1 MTPSVAGARAAL
13 RRWGIGAHPLDWRL
27 PPIETYP
34 RIVAFAQ
41 TWPGRAVLFALF
53 AVLLKPHLAHWL
65 EFTVAAGLVAFAG
78 RWRHPVLLL
87 CTASIIVRVPY
98 WFSVNTVEAALIRDN
113 PMSTVRPLYVSAA
126 TLALGI
132 ALAGLAIWLTRR
144 FRDSAPARR
153 PVLTQHLVFV
163 LMLGLASTRLLQGW
177 PQVLLWSLTATLAAF
192 FWFLAYALLDQR
204 QRDPAPLLTQLATFH
219 PFFGQASSV
228 PMSKGA
234 GNWRGVEATNDLDLA
249 VTQLKGLKLIVWA
262 LGLKALLWLFRK
274 LVYGK
279 LGVLPLGTA
288 FEQFLM
294 DTEAPLRHGLASIV
308 ANFPEQLLIMAI
320 WGHVI
325 VAVARLAG
333 FRLLRNTYRPLESR
347 SIAEFW
353 NRYFYYFK
361 EILVHVYFYP
371 TYLRWFKAHP
381 RLRLAFATVVAAG
394 FGNFFFHFILAL
406 PTVARSGVLE
416 ALARMEVYAFY
427 CALLAG
433 GIVLSQLRARPA
445 RAGWWRGRVLPALGV
460 MAFYCFLSFFDGL
473 SRHASLAQHFEFLFR
488 SFGVGSWM
496 QASG

>member
-1 MTPSVAGARAAL
+1 MTLSVEGARAAL

-41 TWPGRAVLFALF
+41 TWPGRALLF
-53 AVLLKPHLAHWL
+53 AVFALLLKPHIGWWW
-65 EFTVAAGLVAFAG
+65 EFTLAAALVSLAG

-87 CTASIIVRVPY
+87 CTAAVIVRVPY
-98 WFSVNTVEAALIRDN
+98 WFSVNTVEAALLRDN
-113 PMSTVRPLYVSAA
+113 PHATLRPAYLSAA
-126 TLALGI
+126 MLVAGLAL
-132 ALAGLAIWLTRR
+132 AALAIWLTRR
-144 FRDSAPARR
+144 HRDSAPARR

-163 LMLGLASTRLLQGW
+163 LLLGLAATRLLHGW
-177 PQVLLWSLTATLAAF
+177 PQVLLWSLTATIAAF
-192 FWFLAYALLDQR
+192 FWFLAYALMDQR
-204 QRDPAPLLTQLATFH
+204 QRNPSPLLTQLATFH
-219 PFFGQASSV
+219 PFFGQATSV

-234 GNWRGVEATNDLDLA
+234 GNWRGVEAGNDADLA

-262 LGLKALLWLFRK
+262 LGLKVLLWLFRK
-274 LVYGK
+274 IVYGK
-279 LGVLPLGTA
+279 LGVVPLGTA
-288 FEQFLM
+288 FERFLL
-294 DTEAPLRHGLASIV
+294 DETAPVRHGLASIV

-333 FRLLRNTYRPLESR
+333 FRLLRNTWRPLEAR

-371 TYLRWFKAHP
+371 TYLRWFKTRP
-381 RLRLAFATVVAAG
+381 KLRLAFATVVAAG

-406 PTVARSGVLE
+406 PTVVRSGFWD

-445 RAGWWRGRVLPALGV
+445 RAGWWRGRLLPSIGV
-460 MAFYCFLSFFDGL
+460 MAFYCFLSFFDGPQ
-473 SRHASLAQHFEFLFR
+473 RHVTLAQHFEFLFR
-488 SFGVGSWM
+488 TFGAEPWT
-496 QASG
+496 QPSG